1 MTRVEICACPA
12 ASLHVS
18 GCICAYVSL
27 LGGERED
34 HIVLLRVNIPSQ
46 VSNLLR
52 GEEKKEIRRKINI
65 RTRRGG
71 GGKEARIKQRKEV
84 PRKCERLQREAQQQI
99 KEAKLR
105 KLEKD
110 RKRGGGV
117 GRV

>member
-52 GEEKKEIRRKINI
+52 ER
-65 RTRRGG
+65 
-71 GGKEARIKQRKEV
+71 GGKERNKK
-84 PRKCERLQREAQQQI
+84 
-99 KEAKLR
+99 
-105 KLEKD
+105 KD
-110 RKRGGGV
+110 
-117 GRV
+117 

>member
-52 GEEKKEIRRKINI
+52 EG
-65 RTRRGG
+65 
-71 GGKEARIKQRKEV
+71 
-84 PRKCERLQREAQQQI
+84 
-99 KEAKLR
+99 
-105 KLEKD
+105 
-110 RKRGGGV
+110 RKRKK
-117 GRV
+117 